1 MPLRDATNLKDLE
14 QILGPL
20 HEVKV
25 KNINTEG
32 LYDKKNG
39 LIERYIR
46 YV

>member
-1 MPLRDATNLKDLE
+1 MPLQDATNLKELE

-25 KNINTEG
+25 KNMKREG
-32 LYDKKNG
+32 LYGKKNG
-39 LIERYIR
+39 LIEWYIR